1 MNFFDVFGGR
11 RGEFFDAPLRGS
23 LEGGGGIWS
32 RSASKSG
39 AEDVVFCFSCSKRSI
54 ACVVRPS
61 SFCLL
66 FGSPS
71 FFCCEHC
78 VLDVCKE
85 WGREK
90 KRKRVFVCACLL
102 YLRLQVQIQWQSYR
116 VFLLLSLFLYR
127 RLSWQPQI
135 NTPSVAGTAKRNKG
149 SWMCVQLV
157 SMTTYMVSVYSPSR
171 ELPHQL
177 LTCIWQC
184 INTDYTCMGGA
195 ARS

>member
-1 MNFFDVFGGR
+1 MDLHVYTSMYDCMHNGIKFSLPMNFFDVFGGR

-85 WGREK
+85 
-90 KRKRVFVCACLL
+90 
-102 YLRLQVQIQWQSYR
+102 
-116 VFLLLSLFLYR
+116 
-127 RLSWQPQI
+127 
-135 NTPSVAGTAKRNKG
+135 
-149 SWMCVQLV
+149 
-157 SMTTYMVSVYSPSR
+157 
-171 ELPHQL
+171 
-177 LTCIWQC
+177 
-184 INTDYTCMGGA
+184 
-195 ARS
+195 